1 MNEVRKFLWRL
12 NSERHFYLKN
22 IRKLLDF
29 INIDIKISNYYD
41 CKEVLFD
48 NIYFKYKEFLPKGDG
63 IVFDIGSQYGDYAI
77 ACNKLYGSK
86 PVIAFEPLQRNYKI
100 AKRNIKLSKAGDSV
114 FLDNSAISNEEIIG
128 IDNKTM
134 LSNLN
139 DSGELFKP
147 DFIVLDN
154 FINELEKQ
162 FYFKID
168 IIKID
173 VEGFE
178 MNVLDSAINTIKK
191 YKPKLIIETH
201 TFDLY
206 KKVSYLLAD
215 LGYNLVHKDYNGST
229 NAFDYVVNNFFLPS

>member
-12 NSERHFYLKN
+12 NSERYFYLKN
-22 IRKLLDF
+22 IRKLFDF
-29 INIDIKISNYYD
+29 INRDIKISNYYD

-114 FLDNSAISNEEIIG
+114 FLSDYAISDCEILG
-128 IDNKTM
+128 MSNNSM
-134 LSNLN
+134 LTNL
-139 DSGELFKP
+139 DLFGKWFKP

-154 FINELEKQ
+154 LVKGLERN
-162 FYFKID
+162 YIIKID

-178 MNVLDSAINTIKK
+178 MHVLESAINTIKK
-191 YKPKLIIETH
+191 YKPKIIIETH
-201 TFDLY
+201 NYRLFDLAFNF
-206 KKVSYLLAD
+206 LGE
-215 LGYNLVHKDYNGST
+215 LGYDLIYSDYNGYS
-229 NAFDYVVNNFFLPS
+229 NIFDYVVNNFYLPS

>member
-12 NSERHFYLKN
+12 NSERRFYLKN

-48 NIYFKYKEFLPKGDG
+48 NIYFKYKEFLPTGDG

-86 PVIAFEPLQRNYKI
+86 LVIAFEPLQRNYRI
-100 AKRNIKLSKAGDSV
+100 AKRNIKLSKADDSISLHNV
-114 FLDNSAISNEEIIG
+114 AISNEQIIG
-128 IDNKTM
+128 IDNKSM
-134 LSNLN
+134 FSNLN
-139 DSGELFKP
+139 DNGELYKP
-147 DFIVLDN
+147 KFIPIDDL
-154 FINELEKQ
+154 IIELEEN
-162 FYFKID
+162 FHFKID
-168 IIKID
+168 IMKID

-191 YKPKLIIETH
+191 YKPKIIIETH
-201 TFDLY
+201 SFDLY
-206 KKVSYLLAD
+206 KKASYLLAD

-229 NAFDYVVNNFFLPS
+229 NTFDYIVNNFFLPS

>member
-12 NSERHFYLKN
+12 NSERRFYLKN

-86 PVIAFEPLQRNYKI
+86 PVIAFEPLQRNFKI
-100 AKRNIKLSKAGDSV
+100 AKRNIKLSKADDSV
-114 FLDNSAISNEEIIG
+114 FLHNVAISNQQVIG
-128 IDNKTM
+128 IDNKSM
-134 LSNLN
+134 FSNLN
-139 DSGELFKP
+139 TGGKLYTP
-147 DFIVLDN
+147 PIIVLDDL
-154 FINELEKQ
+154 IKGLERK
-162 FYFKID
+162 YIVEID

-178 MNVLDSAINTIKK
+178 MNVLDSAINAIKK

-215 LGYNLVHKDYNGST
+215 LGYNLVHKDYNGS
-229 NAFDYVVNNFFLPS
+229 NNRFDYIVNNFFLPS

>member
-1 MNEVRKFLWRL
+1 MNDVRKFLWRL

-29 INIDIKISNYYD
+29 INRDIKISNYYD

-48 NIYFKYKEFLPKGDG
+48 NIYFKYKEFLPDGNG

-86 PVIAFEPLQRNYKI
+86 LVIAFEPLKRNYRI
-100 AKRNIKLSKAGDSV
+100 AKRNIKLSKADDSV
-114 FLDNSAISNEEIIG
+114 SVHNVAISNQQIIG
-128 IDNKTM
+128 IDNKSM
-134 LSNLN
+134 FSNLN
-139 DSGELFKP
+139 NNGELFKP
-147 DFIVLDN
+147 NFIVLDN
-154 FINELEKQ
+154 LIKKMECD
-162 FYFKID
+162 YTFKID

-178 MNVLDSAINTIKK
+178 MNVLDSAINAIKK

-215 LGYNLVHKDYNGST
+215 LGYNLVHKDYNGS
-229 NAFDYVVNNFFLPS
+229 NNRFDYIVNNFFLPS

>member
-86 PVIAFEPLQRNYKI
+86 LVIAFEPLQRNYRI
-100 AKRNIKLSKAGDSV
+100 AKRNIKLSKADDSISLHNV
-114 FLDNSAISNEEIIG
+114 AISNEQIIG
-128 IDNKTM
+128 IDNKSM
-134 LSNLN
+134 FSNLN
-139 DSGELFKP
+139 DNGELYKP
-147 DFIVLDN
+147 KFIPIDDL
-154 FINELEKQ
+154 IIELEEN
-162 FYFKID
+162 FHFKID
-168 IIKID
+168 IMKID

-191 YKPKLIIETH
+191 YKPKIIIETH
-201 TFDLY
+201 SFDLY
-206 KKVSYLLAD
+206 KKASYLLAD
-215 LGYNLVHKDYNGST
+215 LGYNLVHKDYNCST
-229 NAFDYVVNNFFLPS
+229 NTFDYIVKNFFLPS

>member
-12 NSERHFYLKN
+12 NSERRFYLKN

-86 PVIAFEPLQRNYKI
+86 LVIAFEPLQRNYRI
-100 AKRNIKLSKAGDSV
+100 AKRNIKLSKADDSISLHNV
-114 FLDNSAISNEEIIG
+114 AISNEQIIG
-128 IDNKTM
+128 IDNKSM
-134 LSNLN
+134 FSNLN
-139 DSGELFKP
+139 DNGELYKP
-147 DFIVLDN
+147 KFIPIDDL
-154 FINELEKQ
+154 IIELEEN
-162 FYFKID
+162 FHFKID
-168 IIKID
+168 IMKID

-191 YKPKLIIETH
+191 YKPKIIIETH
-201 TFDLY
+201 SFDLY
-206 KKVSYLLAD
+206 KKASYLLAD

-229 NAFDYVVNNFFLPS
+229 NTFDYIVNNFFLPS

>member
-1 MNEVRKFLWRL
+1 MGNVKMYLLNWKSRL
-12 NSERHFYLKN
+12 FFHIKN
-22 IRKLLDF
+22 IRKIFTL
-29 INIDIKISNYYD
+29 INYNIKIVDYAATR
-41 CKEVLFD
+41 EVLFD

>member
-12 NSERHFYLKN
+12 NSERYFYLKN
-22 IRKLLDF
+22 IRKLFDF
-29 INIDIKISNYYD
+29 INTDIKISNYYD

-86 PVIAFEPLQRNYKI
+86 PVIAFEPLKRNYKI
-100 AKRNIKLSKAGDSV
+100 AKRNIKLSKAGNSV
-114 FLDNSAISNEEIIG
+114 FLDNSAISNEQIIG
-128 IDNKTM
+128 IDNKNM
-134 LSNLN
+134 FSNLN
-139 DSGELFKP
+139 DNGELFKP

-154 FINELEKQ
+154 FIIELEKQ

-201 TFDLY
+201 SFDLY

-229 NAFDYVVNNFFLPS
+229 NTFDYIVNNFFLPS